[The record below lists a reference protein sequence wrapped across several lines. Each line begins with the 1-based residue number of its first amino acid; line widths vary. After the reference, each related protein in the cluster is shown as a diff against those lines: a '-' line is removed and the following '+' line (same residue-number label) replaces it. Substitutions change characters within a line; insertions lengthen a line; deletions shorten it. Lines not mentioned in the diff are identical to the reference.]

1 MAGGIM
7 RVVEKWLYW
16 LFPPLFCVYLYWYAL
31 NGWFQQD
38 DFVWLGLLRSV
49 HGAHDLFL
57 ALFKPT
63 IHGTWRPWSDRAFFL
78 AFRALFGLQGLP
90 YHIWIF
96 LTQFANL
103 ALISHITWR
112 LTGSRLAGFCAPL
125 FWIGNAA
132 LVMAM
137 SLACLYKDILCSFFL
152 LLAFYFFL
160 RHIETGARRYYVWQW
175 VAFVLGFGAMET
187 NLVYPAI
194 AASYA
199 LLCARPYLRKTLP
212 LFIPSIAF
220 VALNMILVARRS
232 SGPYSIHIDWLIP
245 VTFSKY
251 WIAMLVP
258 LNLEDFTPFPEW
270 SVQAGAIVITL
281 ALAAFVAWQG
291 WRRNWLP
298 AFFLAWFVIALAPVL
313 PLREQFWPYYATA
326 ASIGLAM
333 LAAYAISIAIEN
345 RRRMRWLWRT
355 VAVVLMLVFLAPSV
369 TVARAAARWWY
380 DRSVRVRNVVT
391 GVAEAAELHPGKTI
405 VLDGVDNTLFWAG
418 VWYGG
423 FRAADLPSV
432 YLAPGSESRITPD
445 PSLGGP
451 QDFIL
456 SAPSLRAGL
465 KGGQVKVFSVDGD
478 RLTEVTRSYLRRVLQ
493 SATLSED
500 PLRIDFASP
509 LIEPFLGVGWY
520 PAEER
525 HRWMAQKASVRL
537 SGPRNS
543 TQTLHLTGFC
553 PAAQV
558 RSGPLLMIVAADG
571 KPMKTAPLREGA
583 FDVSLPLSP
592 DLVGKKEIEVTIRV
606 DRTFR
611 PPNDARDL
619 GLSFGVVEIR

>member
-1 MAGGIM
+1 M
-7 RVVEKWLYW
+7 RIVGKWLYW
-16 LFPPLFCVYLYWYAL
+16 ILPPLFCVSVYWYAL

-38 DFVWLGLLRSV
+38 DFVWLGLLRGV
-49 HGAHDLFL
+49 HGARDLFL

-78 AFRALFGLQGLP
+78 TFRALFGLQGLP

-152 LLAFYFFL
+152 LLAFHFFL
-160 RHIETGARRYYVWQW
+160 RHIETGARRYYIWQW
-175 VAFVLGFGAMET
+175 VVFLLGFGAMET

-212 LFIPSIAF
+212 LLIPSIVF
-220 VALNMILVARRS
+220 VALNMTLVAKRS
-232 SGPYSIHIDWLIP
+232 SGAYSIHIDWLIP

-251 WIAMLVP
+251 WFATLVP
-258 LNLEDFTPFPEW
+258 LNVEDFTPFAE
-270 SVQAGAIVITL
+270 SGVQAGAIVITF
-281 ALAAFVAWQG
+281 ALATFVAWQG

-298 AFFLAWFVIALAPVL
+298 AFFLSWFVFGLAPVL
-313 PLREQFWPYYATA
+313 PLREQFWPYYATV

-333 LAAYAISIAIEN
+333 LAAYALSIAIEN
-345 RRRMRWLWRT
+345 RRRQRWLWRT
-355 VAVVLMLVFLAPSV
+355 VAVALTLVFLAPSV
-369 TVARAAARWWY
+369 MVARSAAKWWY
-380 DRSVRVRNVVT
+380 DRSVRVRSMVT
-391 GVAEAAELHPGKTI
+391 GVAEAVESHPGKTI
-405 VLDGVDNTLFWAG
+405 VLDGVDTTLFWAG
-418 VWYGG
+418 IWYGG
-423 FRAADLPSV
+423 LRAAGLPAV
-432 YLAPGSESRITPD
+432 YLAPGSERRITPE
-445 PSLGGP
+445 PSLGGMEGYVIP
-451 QDFIL
+451 AQT
-456 SAPSLRAGL
+456 LRAGL
-465 KGGQVKVFSVDGD
+465 AEGRIVVYIVNDA
-478 RLTEVTRSYLRRVLQ
+478 RLIDATKSYSSIQ
-493 SATLSED
+493 SASLSEK
-500 PLRIDFASP
+500 PMRIDLAIP
-509 LIEPFLGVGWY
+509 LMQPFLGDGWY
-520 PAEER
+520 AAEDR
-525 HRWMAQKASVRL
+525 HRWMAQQAGVRL

-543 TQTLHLTGFC
+543 AQTLHLAGFC
-553 PAAQV
+553 PPAQV
-558 RSGPLLMIVAADG
+558 RSGPLTMTVTADG
-571 KPMKTAPLREGA
+571 KPMKPALLGEGA
-583 FDVSLPLSP
+583 FDVSFPLSP
-592 DLVGKKEIEVTIRV
+592 ELVGKKEIEVTIRV

>member
-1 MAGGIM
+1 M
-7 RVVEKWLYW
+7 RVAGKWLYW
-16 LFPPLFCVYLYWYAL
+16 LFPPLFCVYVYWYAL

-49 HGAHDLFL
+49 HSARDLLL

-78 AFRALFGLQGLP
+78 GFRALFGLKGLP

-103 ALISHITWR
+103 ALISLVATR
-112 LTGSRLAGFCAPL
+112 LTGSRVAGFCAPL
-125 FWIGNAA
+125 LWIGNAA

-152 LLAFYFFL
+152 LLAFYLFL

-175 VAFVLGFGAMET
+175 VVFLLGFGAMET
-187 NLVYPAI
+187 NLVYAAI

-212 LFIPSIAF
+212 LFIPSIVF
-220 VALNMILVARRS
+220 VALNMLLVARRS
-232 SGPYSIHIDWLIP
+232 SGPYSIHIDWMIP

-251 WIAMLVP
+251 WFAALVP
-258 LNLEDFTPFPEW
+258 LDVEELTPF
-270 SVQAGAIVITL
+270 SKQIVQVGAILITV
-281 ALAAFVAWQG
+281 ALVSFVASQG

-298 AFFLAWFVIALAPVL
+298 AFFLSWFALGLAPVL

-333 LAAYAISIAIEN
+333 LAAYAIATTLED
-345 RRRMRWLWRT
+345 RRRQRWLWST
-355 VAVVLMLVFLAPSV
+355 AAVALALAFLTPSV
-369 TVARAAARWWY
+369 MTARAAAKWWY
-380 DRSVRVRNVVT
+380 DRSVRVRNMVT
-391 GVAEAAELHPGKTI
+391 GVARASELHPGKSI

-418 VWYGG
+418 IWYGG
-423 FRAADLPSV
+423 FQAAGLPAV
-432 YLAPGSESRITPD
+432 YLVPGSEGGITPD

-456 SAPSLRAGL
+456 PAEPLRAGL
-465 KGGQVKVFSVDGD
+465 EARQVMVYSIEGD
-478 RLTEVTRSYLRRVLQ
+478 RLTEETQLYSQ
-493 SATLSED
+493 KAASFSEE
-500 PLRIDFASP
+500 PMRIDVASP
-509 LIEPFLGVGWY
+509 LMQPYLGPGWY
-520 PAEER
+520 PAEEG
-525 HRWMAQKASVRL
+525 HRWMGQQASVRL
-537 SGPRNS
+537 AGPRNS
-543 TQTLHLTGFC
+543 AQTLRLTGFL
-553 PAAQV
+553 PAAHAHSSALTMLV
-558 RSGPLLMIVAADG
+558 SADG
-571 KPMKTAPLREGA
+571 KAMKPVLVREGI
-583 FDVSLPLSP
+583 FDISIPLSP
-592 DLVGKKEIEVTIRV
+592 ELVGKKQIEVTIHV

-611 PPNDARDL
+611 PPSDARDL

>member
-1 MAGGIM
+1 M
-7 RVVEKWLYW
+7 RVAGKWLYW

-38 DFVWLGLLRSV
+38 DFVWLELLRGV
-49 HGAHDLFL
+49 HGGRDLFL
-57 ALFKPT
+57 ALFNPT

-78 AFRALFGLQGLP
+78 AFRALFGLEGLP

-103 ALISHITWR
+103 ALLSHITWR

-175 VAFVLGFGAMET
+175 VVFVLGFGAMET

-212 LFIPSIAF
+212 LFIPSIVF
-220 VALNMILVARRS
+220 VALNMTLVARRS
-232 SGPYSIHIDWLIP
+232 SGPYSIHVDWLIP
-245 VTFSKY
+245 VTFAKY
-251 WIAMLVP
+251 WFATLVP
-258 LNLEDFTPFPEW
+258 LNVEDFTPFAER

-291 WRRNWLP
+291 WRTNWLP
-298 AFFLAWFVIALAPVL
+298 AFFLSWFVIALAPVL

-333 LAAYAISIAIEN
+333 LAACALSTAIEN
-345 RRRMRWLWRT
+345 RLPLRWIWRT
-355 VAVVLMLVFLAPSV
+355 AAGALVLVFLTPSV
-369 TVARAAARWWY
+369 MVARSAAKWWY
-380 DRSVRVRNVVT
+380 DRSVRVQNMVM

-405 VLDGVDNTLFWAG
+405 VLDGVDNVLFWAG

-423 FRAADLPSV
+423 FRAAGLSGV
-432 YLAPGSESRITPD
+432 YLAPGSEWRITPD
-445 PSLGGP
+445 PYLGGP

-456 SAPSLRAGL
+456 PALTLRAGL
-465 KGGQVKVFSVDGD
+465 EEGQVKVYSVDGE
-478 RLTEVTRSYLRRVLQ
+478 RLTDVTRSYLGKVLQ
-493 SATLSED
+493 TANASEE

-509 LIEPFLGVGWY
+509 LIQPFLGVGWY

-525 HRWMAQKASVRL
+525 HRWMAQQASVRL
-537 SGPRNS
+537 GGPRNPA
-543 TQTLHLTGFC
+543 QTLHLTGFC

-558 RSGPLLMIVAADG
+558 RSGPLAMIVAADG
-571 KPMKTAPLREGA
+571 KPMKPALLREGA
-583 FDVSLPLSP
+583 FDVSFPLSP
-592 DLVGKKEIEVTIRV
+592 GLLGKKEIEVTIHV
-606 DRTFR
+606 ERTFR
-611 PPNDARDL
+611 PPNDGRDL

>member
-1 MAGGIM
+1 M
-7 RVVEKWLYW
+7 RVAGKWLYW
-16 LFPPLFCVYLYWYAL
+16 LFPPLFCVYVYWYAL

-49 HGAHDLFL
+49 HGARDLFL

-103 ALISHITWR
+103 ALMSHITWR
-112 LTGSRLAGFCAPL
+112 LTGSRLAGFCASL

-175 VAFVLGFGAMET
+175 IVFLLGFGAMET

-232 SGPYSIHIDWLIP
+232 SGPYSIHIDWWIP
-245 VTFSKY
+245 VTFSRY
-251 WIAMLVP
+251 WFGTLMP
-258 LNLEDFTPFPEW
+258 LNLEDFTPFAER

-281 ALAAFVAWQG
+281 ALAVFVAWQG

-298 AFFLAWFVIALAPVL
+298 TFFLSWFVIALAPVL

-345 RRRMRWLWRT
+345 RRRLRWLWGT
-355 VAVVLMLVFLAPSV
+355 AAVALALVFFAPSV
-369 TVARAAARWWY
+369 MVARAAAKFWY
-380 DRSVRVRNVVT
+380 DRSVRVRDMVL
-391 GVAEAAELHPGKTI
+391 GVAEAVELHPGKTI

-418 VWYGG
+418 IWYGG
-423 FRAADLPSV
+423 FRAADLPVV
-432 YLAPGSESRITPD
+432 YLAPNSEWRITPD

-456 SAPSLRAGL
+456 PAQTLRAGL
-465 KGGQVKVFSVDGD
+465 QRGQIVVYSINGD
-478 RLTEVTRSYLRRVLQ
+478 RLTEATRSYLLKAMQ
-493 SATLSED
+493 SASSSEE
-500 PLRIDFASP
+500 PMRIDVASP
-509 LIEPFLGVGWY
+509 LIQPFLGGGWY
-520 PAEER
+520 WAEER
-525 HRWMAQKASVRL
+525 HRWMAQQASVRL
-537 SGPRNS
+537 SGPRTSN
-543 TQTLHLTGFC
+543 QTLHLTGFC

-558 RSGPLLMIVAADG
+558 RSGPLTMIVAADG
-571 KPMKTAPLREGA
+571 TSMKPALLREGA
-583 FDVSLPLSP
+583 FDVSFPLPP
-592 DLVGKKEIEVTIRV
+592 ELVGKKEIGVTIHV

>member
-1 MAGGIM
+1 MS
-7 RVVEKWLYW
+7 V
-16 LFPPLFCVYLYWYAL
+16 YWYAL

-49 HGAHDLFL
+49 HGARDLFL

-78 AFRALFGLQGLP
+78 AFRALFGLNGLP

-103 ALISHITWR
+103 ALLSHITTR

-132 LVMAM
+132 IVMAM

-160 RHIETGARRYYVWQW
+160 RHIETGACRYYAWQW
-175 VAFVLGFGAMET
+175 VVFLLGFGAMET

-199 LLCARPYLRKTLP
+199 LMCARQYLRKTLP
-212 LFIPSIAF
+212 LFIPSIIF
-220 VALNMILVARRS
+220 VALNMTLVARRS
-232 SGPYSIHIDWLIP
+232 SGPYSIHIDWMIP

-251 WIAMLVP
+251 WFATLVP
-258 LNLEDFTPFPEW
+258 QDVEAFTPFAEW
-270 SVQAGAIVITL
+270 GARAGAIVITL

-298 AFFLAWFVIALAPVL
+298 AFFSSWFVIGLAPVL

-333 LAAYAISIAIEN
+333 LAAYAFAAAIEN
-345 RRRMRWLWRT
+345 RRRQRWLFRT
-355 VAVVLMLVFLAPSV
+355 VAVAMALEFLVPSV
-369 TVARAAARWWY
+369 MVARAAARWWY
-380 DRSVRVRNVVT
+380 DRSVRVWNMVT
-391 GVAEAAELHPGKTI
+391 DVADAVKMHPGKTI

-423 FRAADLPSV
+423 FRAADLPVV

-445 PSLGGP
+445 PNLGGP

-456 SAPSLRAGL
+456 PAQTLRTGL
-465 KGGQVKVFSVDGD
+465 LGGQLRVYSINNDG
-478 RLTEVTRSYLRRVLQ
+478 LTEVTGSYLRKALQ
-493 SATLSED
+493 STNLSEE
-500 PLRIDFASP
+500 PMRIDLASP
-509 LIEPFLGVGWY
+509 VIQAFLSGGWHA
-520 PAEER
+520 AENG
-525 HRWMAQKASVRL
+525 HRWMTQQAGVRL
-537 SGPRNS
+537 GGPRTS
-543 TQTLHLTGFC
+543 AQTLHLTGYC
-553 PAAQV
+553 PAEQV
-558 RSGPLLMIVAADG
+558 GAGPLTMSVSVDG
-571 KPMKTAPLREGA
+571 KPLKPARLREGA
-583 FDVSLPLSP
+583 FDVSFPLPP
-592 DLVGKKEIEVTIRV
+592 ELVGKKEIEVTIHV
-606 DRTFR
+606 DHTFR

-619 GLSFGVVEIR
+619 GLSFSVLEIR

>member
-1 MAGGIM
+1 MPAP
-7 RVVEKWLYW
+7 RKQLTLLYW
-16 LFPPLFCVYLYWYAL
+16 LFPPLFCVYVYWYAL
-31 NGWFQQD
+31 TGWFQQD

-49 HGAHDLFL
+49 HGGRDLFL

-112 LTGSRLAGFCAPL
+112 LTGSRLAGFFAPL

-132 LVMAM
+132 IVMTM

-160 RHIETGARRYYVWQW
+160 LYIETGARRYYVWQW
-175 VAFVLGFGAMET
+175 VVFLLGFGAMET

-199 LLCARPYLRKTLP
+199 LLCARPYRRKTLP
-212 LFIPSIAF
+212 LFVPSIAF
-220 VALNMILVARRS
+220 VALNMMFVTRHS

-251 WIAMLVP
+251 WFATLVP
-258 LNLEDFTPFPEW
+258 LNVEDFTPFTE
-270 SVQAGAIVITL
+270 SGVKAGAIIITL
-281 ALAAFVAWQG
+281 VLAAFVAWQG
-291 WRRNWLP
+291 WRRNLLP
-298 AFFLAWFVIALAPVL
+298 LFFLSWFVIGLAPVL
-313 PLREQFWPYYATA
+313 PLREQFWPYYTTA

-333 LAAYAISIAIEN
+333 LAAYALSIAIGN
-345 RRRMRWLWRT
+345 SRRQRWLWRT
-355 VAVVLMLVFLAPSV
+355 TAVTLALVFLAPSV
-369 TVARAAARWWY
+369 MVARSAAKWWY
-380 DRSVRVRNVVT
+380 DRSVRVQNMVT
-391 GVAEAAELHPGKTI
+391 GVAEAVELHPGKTI

-423 FRAADLPSV
+423 FRAAGLPRV

-451 QDFIL
+451 EDFIL
-456 SAPSLRAGL
+456 PAQSLRTGL
-465 KGGQVKVFSVDGD
+465 EGGQVMVYSVDGD
-478 RLTEVTRSYLRRVLQ
+478 SLTDTTQSHLRKVIQ
-493 SATLSED
+493 SASLSEE
-500 PLRIDFASP
+500 PMRIDLASP
-509 LIEPFLGVGWY
+509 LVQPFLSGGWY
-520 PAEER
+520 PAEDR
-525 HRWMAQKASVRL
+525 HRWMAQQATVRL
-537 SGPRNS
+537 SGPRNPA
-543 TQTLHLTGFC
+543 QTLHLTGFC

-558 RSGPLLMIVAADG
+558 RSGPLGMIVTVDG
-571 KPMKTAPLREGA
+571 KPMKPALLREGA
-583 FDVSLPLSP
+583 FDMSFPLSP
-592 DLVGKKEIEVTIRV
+592 ELVGKKEIEVTIHV

-611 PPNDARDL
+611 PPNDSRDL

>member
-1 MAGGIM
+1 M
-7 RVVEKWLYW
+7 RVAGKWLYW
-16 LFPPLFCVYLYWYAL
+16 LIPPLFCVYVYWYAL
-31 NGWFQQD
+31 NGWFQDD

-49 HGAHDLFL
+49 HGARDLFL
-57 ALFKPT
+57 ALFRPT

-78 AFRALFGLQGLP
+78 AFRALFGLEALP

-103 ALISHITWR
+103 ALLSHIARR

-125 FWIGNAA
+125 FWIGNSA

-152 LLAFYFFL
+152 LLAFHFFL

-175 VAFVLGFGAMET
+175 VVFLLGFGAMET

-199 LLCARPYLRKTLP
+199 LSCARPFLRKTLP
-212 LFIPSIAF
+212 LFIPSIVF

-251 WIAMLVP
+251 WFGTLVP
-258 LNLEDFTPFPEW
+258 VNLEDFTPFAES
-270 SVQAGAIVITL
+270 SVRAGAIVITL

-298 AFFLAWFVIALAPVL
+298 AFFLSWFAFALAPVL

-326 ASIGLAM
+326 ASLGLAM
-333 LAAYAISIAIEN
+333 LAAYALSTAIETQP
-345 RRRMRWLWRT
+345 RWLWHT
-355 VAVVLMLVFLAPSV
+355 TAVALALVFLTPSV
-369 TVARAAARWWY
+369 MVARAAAKFWY
-380 DRSVRVRNVVT
+380 DRSVRVQDMVL
-391 GVAEAAELHPGKTI
+391 GVAEAAEVHPGKTI

-423 FRAADLPSV
+423 FQAANLPVV
-432 YLAPGSESRITPD
+432 YLAPDSEWRITPD
-445 PSLGGP
+445 PNLGGP

-456 SAPSLRAGL
+456 PAQTLRAGL
-465 KGGQVKVFSVDGD
+465 VGGQIVVYSIDGD
-478 RLTEVTRSYLRRVLQ
+478 GLTEVTRSYFKKVLQ
-493 SATLSED
+493 SASPSEEL
-500 PLRIDFASP
+500 LRIDVASP
-509 LIEPFLGVGWY
+509 LTQASLGVGWY

-525 HRWMAQKASVRL
+525 HRWMAQQASVRL
-537 SGPRNS
+537 GGPRTS
-543 TQTLHLTGFC
+543 AQTLHLTGYC
-553 PAAQV
+553 PAEQV
-558 RSGPLLMIVAADG
+558 RSGPLTMLVSVDG
-571 KPMKTAPLREGA
+571 KPMKPALLRLGA
-583 FDVSLPLSP
+583 FDVSFPLSP
-592 DLVGKKEIEVTIRV
+592 ELVGKKEIEVNIRV

-611 PPNDARDL
+611 PPHDLRDL

>member
-1 MAGGIM
+1 MHFAG
-7 RVVEKWLYW
+7 KWLYW
-16 LFPPLFCVYLYWYAL
+16 FLPPLFCVYVYWYAL

-49 HGAHDLFL
+49 HGARDLL
-57 ALFKPT
+57 PALFKPT

-78 AFRALFGLQGLP
+78 AFRALFGLEALP

-103 ALISHITWR
+103 ALLSHIARR

-125 FWIGNAA
+125 FWIGNSA

-152 LLAFYFFL
+152 LLAFHFFL

-175 VAFVLGFGAMET
+175 VVFLLGFGAMET

-199 LLCARPYLRKTLP
+199 LLCAGPYLRKTLP
-212 LFIPSIAF
+212 LFIPSVVF
-220 VALNMILVARRS
+220 VALNMILVARRN
-232 SGPYSIHIDWLIP
+232 SGPYSIHIDWSIP

-251 WIAMLVP
+251 WFGTLVP
-258 LNLEDFTPFPEW
+258 VNIEDFTPFAES
-270 SVQAGAIVITL
+270 SVRAGAIVITL

-298 AFFLAWFVIALAPVL
+298 VFFFSWFAFALAPVL

-326 ASIGLAM
+326 ASMGLAM
-333 LAAYAISIAIEN
+333 LAAYALSTAIES
-345 RRRMRWLWRT
+345 RRQRWIWRPAALALT
-355 VAVVLMLVFLAPSV
+355 LVFLTPSV
-369 TVARAAARWWY
+369 MVARSASKWWY
-380 DRSVRVRNVVT
+380 DRGVRVRDMVL

-423 FRAADLPSV
+423 FRAADLPAV
-432 YLAPGSESRITPD
+432 YLAPGSEWRITPD

-456 SAPSLRAGL
+456 PAQTLRTGL
-465 KGGQVKVFSVDGD
+465 LAGQVAVYSIDGD
-478 RLTEVTRSYLRRVLQ
+478 SLTDATQSYFRKSIQ
-493 SATLSED
+493 SASPSEE
-500 PLRIDFASP
+500 PTRIDVASP
-509 LIEPFLGVGWY
+509 LMQSFLGSGWSG
-520 PAEER
+520 AENL
-525 HRWMAQKASVRL
+525 HRWMAQQASVRL
-537 SGPRNS
+537 GGPRTS
-543 TQTLHLTGFC
+543 AQTLHLTGYC
-553 PAAQV
+553 PAEQV
-558 RSGPLLMIVAADG
+558 RSGPLTMLVSADG
-571 KPMKTAPLREGA
+571 KPMKPALLRAGP
-583 FDVSLPLSP
+583 FDVSFPLSP
-592 DLVGKKEIEVTIRV
+592 ELIGKKEIEVNIRV

-611 PPNDARDL
+611 PPHDLRDL